1 MAAPPLPSIV
11 HGRPPPP
18 LLAVPPFHLPSPVK
32 SCMGDP
38 DVDHG
43 FIYDDQGRV
52 DKLGY
57 PFFDVTFGNDW
68 TADEY
73 VDRIIYQLTLAIED
87 QILQGRWYI
96 IGRPST
102 SPNLA
107 PNPATTTRGILL
119 STIALLLVACILLHY
134 TLLQ

>member
-1 MAAPPLPSIV
+1 M
-11 HGRPPPP
+11 HGRSG
-18 LLAVPPFHLPSPVK
+18 L
-32 SCMGDP
+32 DY
-38 DVDHG
+38 G
-43 FIYDDQGRV
+43 FLYDEQGRV
-52 DKLGY
+52 DILQS
-57 PFFDVTFGNDW
+57 PFFVVTFGNDR

-87 QILQGRWYI
+87 RIPQGRWYI

-102 SPNLA
+102 PSNLA

-119 STIALLLVACILLHY
+119 PTVALLIVAYILLRF